1 MNPKF
6 RSVYLVGGVIG
17 LILLIYEVANTFP
30 DIDPLHVLV
39 ITVPDLVFFFLAYK
53 TYPAAVKVRKYRRSR

>member
-6 RSVYLVGGVIG
+6 RSVYLAGGVIG
-17 LILLIYEVANTFP
+17 LIWLIYEVGVTFP
-30 DIDPLHVLV
+30 DIDPIHILV

-53 TYPAAVKVRKYRRSR
+53 TYPAEAKVRKYRRSR

>member
-6 RSVYLVGGVIG
+6 RSVYLAGGVIG
-17 LILLIYEVANTFP
+17 LIWLIYEIANTFP
-30 DIDPLHVLV
+30 DIDPIHVLV

-53 TYPAAVKVRKYRRSR
+53 TYPEAVKVRKYRRSR